1 MRASGFSFYRRKKP
15 SSLRKRLDTRR
26 LQLFSFTVTFCSNY
40 CLFLLPCPLPS
51 RDILWIYSR
60 IYSVCIVFHARMID
74 VADIKQTLWHVYPY
88 PTAKL
93 LITPYQHSR
102 NININLADILLV
114 IFLPLQYQ
122 HLLAAIFHTMPTIL
136 DILFLVHILYHN

>member
-1 MRASGFSFYRRKKP
+1 M
-15 SSLRKRLDTRR
+15 
-26 LQLFSFTVTFCSNY
+26 V
-40 CLFLLPCPLPS
+40 LPS
-51 RDILWIYSR
+51 IIVLATVELTVQITVYSFCLVHFLHVIFSGYIR
-60 IYSVCIVFHARMID
+60 EYIRCIVFHARMID
-74 VADIKQTLWHVYPY
+74 VADIKQTLWHAYPY

-136 DILFLVHILYHN
+136 DILFLVHILHHN

>member
-1 MRASGFSFYRRKKP
+1 
-15 SSLRKRLDTRR
+15 
-26 LQLFSFTVTFCSNY
+26 
-40 CLFLLPCPLPS
+40 
-51 RDILWIYSR
+51 
-60 IYSVCIVFHARMID
+60 MID
-74 VADIKQTLWHVYPY
+74 VADIKQTLWHVY

-122 HLLAAIFHTMPTIL
+122 QLLAAIFHTIPTIL